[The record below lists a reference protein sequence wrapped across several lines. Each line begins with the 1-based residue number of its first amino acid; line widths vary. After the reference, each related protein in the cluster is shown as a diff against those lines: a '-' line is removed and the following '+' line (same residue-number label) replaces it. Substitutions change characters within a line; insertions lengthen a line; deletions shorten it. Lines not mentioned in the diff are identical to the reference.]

1 MVFPG
6 SRNVSESARPASL
19 ELWLFDL
26 DAGEEA
32 ERLSMDLLNEE
43 ERLRA
48 ARFVRASDRRHFAV
62 CRACV
67 KSVIASRI
75 PGLNAQSITFT
86 YGPWGKPRWGDISF
100 SISHSQSL
108 GLLALSPS
116 GPLGCDIEWHGRQ
129 TDPVG
134 VASYFTLQERLAL
147 AELTASARR
156 DAFFTLWVRKESV
169 GKACGQGLGVG
180 LGNIAASCRPD
191 EPVVRVLP
199 GAPVPPK
206 TWWVPAFS
214 LLPGG
219 YSAAAAL
226 PMSLAGLPFVWHGP
240 FAPLNI
246 FSGKAFRQQPLPFG
260 LSSAAPAGTKK

>member
-1 MVFPG
+1 MIWTQGKRRNAFP
-6 SRNVSESARPASL
+6 S
-19 ELWLFDL
+19 
-26 DAGEEA
+26 
-32 ERLSMDLLNEE
+32 DLLNEE

-75 PGLNAQSITFT
+75 PGLNAQSITFA

-116 GPLGCDIEWHGRQ
+116 GPLGCDSNGMAGRPN
-129 TDPVG
+129 PVG

-214 LLPGG
+214 LPGG

-246 FSGKAFRQQPLPFG
+246 FSGKAFRRAASPFRAELCCSG
-260 LSSAAPAGTKK
+260 RNEKIRKIHIFVI

>member
-26 DAGEEA
+26 DSGEEA

-75 PGLNAQSITFT
+75 PGLNAQSISFA

-108 GLLALSPS
+108 GMLALSPS
-116 GPLGCDIEWHGRQ
+116 GPLGCDIEWHSRQ

-180 LGNIAASCRPD
+180 LGNIAASYRPD

-199 GAPVPPK
+199 GAPVPPE

-214 LLPGG
+214 LPGG

-226 PMSLAGLPFVWHGP
+226 PMSLAGLSFVWHGP
-240 FAPLNI
+240 FAPLDI

>member
-1 MVFPG
+1 MSTFRGRCASHAKRAGKGCRTEYGNRPCLRTGGNMVFPG

-26 DAGEEA
+26 DSGEEA

-75 PGLNAQSITFT
+75 PGLNAQSITFA

-134 VASYFTLQERLAL
+134 VASYFTLQERLA
-147 AELTASARR
+147 
-156 DAFFTLWVRKESV
+156 VY
-169 GKACGQGLGVG
+169 
-180 LGNIAASCRPD
+180 
-191 EPVVRVLP
+191 
-199 GAPVPPK
+199 
-206 TWWVPAFS
+206 
-214 LLPGG
+214 LL
-219 YSAAAAL
+219 
-226 PMSLAGLPFVWHGP
+226 
-240 FAPLNI
+240 
-246 FSGKAFRQQPLPFG
+246 
-260 LSSAAPAGTKK
+260 